1 VSHDS
6 SEIILISWFDA
17 KETFII
23 IIIIIKIENSSAYF
37 FFYLDIPDDSNIKQN
52 ILHSITKSPLN
63 QALGQRTKVKQCPND
78 I

>member
-1 VSHDS
+1 MSHDS
-6 SEIILISWFDA
+6 SEIILISLFDA
-17 KETFII
+17 KETF

-37 FFYLDIPDDSNIKQN
+37 LFNLDIPNDSNIKQN
-52 ILHSITKSPLN
+52 ILHSITKSPLK